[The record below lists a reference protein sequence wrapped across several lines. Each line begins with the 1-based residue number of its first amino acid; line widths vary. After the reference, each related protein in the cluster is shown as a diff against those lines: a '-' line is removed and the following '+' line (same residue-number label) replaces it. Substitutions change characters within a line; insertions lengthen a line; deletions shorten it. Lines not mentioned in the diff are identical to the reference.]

1 MDSAV
6 NADNDEQLHV
16 EETDDSCRLKITETV
31 PCTRDT
37 GSCDTTECLS
47 GDWSADAKQENFAVV
62 KQERDD
68 VCFVSYVVLSTTDT
82 IYVDSW

>member
-16 EETDDSCRLKITETV
+16 EETDDSCRLKVTETV
-31 PCTRDT
+31 SRTTDT

-47 GDWSADAKQENFAVV
+47 GDCSAAAKQENLAVV

-68 VCFVSYVVLSTTDT
+68 VCFVSYAVLSTTDT